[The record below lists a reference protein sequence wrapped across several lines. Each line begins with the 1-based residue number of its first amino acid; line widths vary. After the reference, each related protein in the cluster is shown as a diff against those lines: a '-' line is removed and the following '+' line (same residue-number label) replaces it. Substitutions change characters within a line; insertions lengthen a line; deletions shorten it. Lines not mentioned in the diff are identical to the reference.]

1 MVLTYGKEN
10 MTVASPDTTIKATK
24 LVPRKSPKIYLMP
37 GFSPYTA
44 PTPAVERTP
53 GPGVIIRK
61 KTAKENISKL

>member
-1 MVLTYGKEN
+1 

-24 LVPRKSPKIYLMP
+24 FVPRKSPAIYLMP
-37 GFSPYTA
+37 GLSPYVA

-61 KTAKENISKL
+61 NTAKANISKL